1 MAERAESALLYVCL
15 KSETSEE
22 TELHS
27 TFRRFLGADPRT
39 RGARTQTPS
48 FGIPEQMSK

>member
-27 TFRRFLGADPRT
+27 TFRRFLGADPQI

-48 FGIPEQMSK
+48 